1 MCPLNGQR
9 KVGADGPRDA
19 KVILVGEAPGREEEE
34 YNSQYQQYGKPF
46 VGRSGWSLK
55 VKLLAPVQLADIET
69 QEIGWPKVKR
79 LNAFVM
85 NVIMC
90 RPPNNKITS
99 PEGRK
104 AVACC
109 SNSAKALLR
118 ELLSTQ
124 LGQALSLVD
133 QPEMDLKTQCTTGQN
148 PSVVVPLGGT
158 ALDLMTGKDT
168 IGSYR
173 GRVLKLQPNA
183 LDPMDEADILK
194 IALRGQKPPVEIMPI
209 LTVLEKIIKLQRRRV
224 ALSCGE
230 LEALR
235 WKEALKLAKTYLKVV
250 ESHVKSLHKAKVPK
264 VKPSTSA
271 SESPAPAKARGRK
284 PKPNT

>member
-1 MCPLNGQR
+1 MANGSHCEVCPLNGQR
-9 KVGADGPRDA
+9 KVGVDGPRDA
-19 KVILVGEAPGREEEE
+19 KIILVGEAPGREEEE

-69 QEIGWPKVKR
+69 QEVGWPKVKK

-85 NVIMC
+85 NVLMC

-109 SNSAKALLR
+109 SNSAKTLLK
-118 ELLSTQ
+118 ELLAQSKDG
-124 LGQALSLVD
+124 LE
-133 QPEMDLKTQCTTGQN
+133 P
-148 PSVVVPLGGT
+148 VVVPLGGT
-158 ALDLMTGKDT
+158 ALALMTGKDT

-173 GRVLKLQPNA
+173 GRVLQLQPNA
-183 LDPMDEADILK
+183 LDCMPEADILK
-194 IALRGQKPPVEIMPI
+194 IALRGQKPPPEMVIPLDFIARLVKMQG
-209 LTVLEKIIKLQRRRV
+209 KR
-224 ALSCGE
+224 LSLSE
-230 LEALR
+230 EEVVALR
-235 WKEALKLAKTYLKVV
+235 WKEALRLAKTYLKVL
-250 ESHVKSLHKAKVPK
+250 ESHIKSLSK
-264 VKPSTSA
+264 VKVKRSKPSSSA

-284 PKPNT
+284 SKQVVPPDTQLSE